1 MHDYHLRERELLEEV
16 HREFML
22 DPAISL
28 STKFHAAQAVEDY
41 RWIDTFLND
50 PAYRNQRERAARQEV
65 SNTLYGEFAARLIA
79 TSNVSAWLK
88 KRGRTP
94 EVVLLHRGHEIGMSI
109 SFRIPGKDENVPLAW
124 DMRPYKAGYGTAPG
138 RKQFEVRNNAATF
151 LKTDKGQ
158 YWGQDIHGEPLPI
171 GGSYF
176 QALSDPTETALD
188 VYLRERA
195 EGASTLDSARAA
207 NTARFEP
214 EHSYAPT
221 GVEFRCWCRLTLRPR
236 WSALLNNIE
245 RSLKPGH
252 VRVENKRIVAAIP
265 VH

>member
-1 MHDYHLRERELLEEV
+1 MDKFDHSERELRNEI

-41 RWIDTFLND
+41 GAIDEYLNY
-50 PAYRNQRERAARQEV
+50 PLHKIRRERAARQEV
-65 SNTLYGEFAARLIA
+65 SNTLYGEFAARLVA
-79 TSNVSAWLK
+79 TSNVAAWLK

-94 EVVLLHRGHEIGMSI
+94 EIVLLHQGHEIGMSI
-109 SFRIPGKDENVPLAW
+109 SFRIPDKDENVPLAW

-138 RKQFEVRNNAATF
+138 RKRFEVRNNAATF

-195 EGASTLDSARAA
+195 EGASPLDSMRAA
-207 NTARFEP
+207 NTAKFRA
-214 EHSYAPT
+214 EHPYAPT
-221 GVEFRCWCRLTLRPR
+221 SVEFQCWCRLTLRIR